1 MLTSQALAPVD
12 FQVAAIR
19 SSSAD
24 WVDPEAISLGLPAQA
39 QEDAG
44 RAEAVAPQAAVV
56 VVAEAVDSRQA
67 GAGEEA
73 FKAAVHAAEAV
84 DAVPEDGAD
93 AAGNRTRL

>member
-1 MLTSQALAPVD
+1 ME
-12 FQVAAIR
+12 AATWA
-19 SSSAD
+19 SSAYL
-24 WVDPEAISLGLPAQA
+24 VDPEAISLGLPAQA

-73 FKAAVHAAEAV
+73 FKAAVYAAEAV

>member
-1 MLTSQALAPVD
+1 MAPVD

-56 VVAEAVDSRQA
+56 VVAEAEAVDSRQA

>member
-39 QEDAG
+39 QEDVA
-44 RAEAVAPQAAVV
+44 AAPVAPEAAVV
-56 VVAEAVDSRQA
+56 VVAEAGDSRQA
-67 GAGEEA
+67 GAGEA
-73 FKAAVHAAEAV
+73 VFKAAVHVAEAV
-84 DAVPEDGAD
+84 DAAPEDVAD
-93 AAGNRTRL
+93 VAGNRTRL